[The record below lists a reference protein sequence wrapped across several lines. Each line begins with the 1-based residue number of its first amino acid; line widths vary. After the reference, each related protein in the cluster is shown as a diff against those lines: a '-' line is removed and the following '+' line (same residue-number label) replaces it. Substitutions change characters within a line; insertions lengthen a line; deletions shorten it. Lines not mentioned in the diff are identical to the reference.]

1 MSKSTLQRIRS
12 LELFAGC
19 SHAQLAKIDEM
30 GCWLRVGHGR
40 VLCAE
45 GAVGAEFFVLLEGLA
60 EVHSSRGA
68 SALLRSGAWF
78 GELALLDRGYR
89 RATVTAIT
97 DATVL
102 VFDRREFTTL
112 LSIAPEV
119 RKRLL
124 HASQRLLA
132 GRSPTTQTWYE
143 PTRACVSSTC
153 RVGTESQ

>member
-19 SHAQLAKIDEM
+19 RPAQLAKIDEL
-30 GCWLRVGHGR
+30 GCWVRVGHGR

-60 EVHSSRGA
+60 EVHSSGGA

-78 GELALLDRGYR
+78 GELALLDGGYR
-89 RATVTAIT
+89 RATVTAVT

-124 HASQRLLA
+124 RASARMLA
-132 GRSPTTQTWYE
+132 GKNPTTQTWYE
-143 PTRACVSSTC
+143 PTRACVASTYH
-153 RVGTESQ
+153 VGTVSQ